1 MAESGPERSDRLAL
15 RCVAVLE
22 YKRRV
27 RLPEDFFLEKR
38 GLVRRPWPRW
48 PLFTGAWL
56 AFTGLC
62 FAITTDRVSV
72 GRWLTDALEPAALA
86 KPPATANATPAGL
99 PPAANRTETTVA
111 AAVPRLDGAEQSDGA
126 GSDDAV
132 TSDAVTP
139 DAVPLDTAPLD
150 VESLAEEPLAAPA
163 TSAPRL
169 AGLESPGE
177 STAAAVTGGEDD
189 TVAEGAGDAPPATDP
204 ALPSP
209 PDPAAPR
216 AGASQSSVGTSCEA
230 AIASYQEEIRIG
242 GAAAPPDLS
251 RAQFASVLENGS
263 YFAHCGVPDA
273 MSVDVCAA
281 VRNGRAVGV
290 SIRTDP
296 GNRAIQA
303 CIARAVRGLA
313 FPAHPRMDVT
323 RTRFGA
329 Q

>member
-1 MAESGPERSDRLAL
+1 M
-15 RCVAVLE
+15 AVLE

-38 GLVRRPWPRW
+38 NLARRPWPRW

-62 FAITTDRVSV
+62 FAITTDRVPV

-86 KPPATANATPAGL
+86 KPPATANAN
-99 PPAANRTETTVA
+99 PAAAPAPNRTETPVA
-111 AAVPRLDGAEQSDGA
+111 AAAAPQLDVAEQSDGA
-126 GSDDAV
+126 GADDAV
-132 TSDAVTP
+132 PA
-139 DAVPLDTAPLD
+139 DAVPREAEALDA
-150 VESLAEEPLAAPA
+150 ESFAEEPSAAPA

-169 AGLESPGE
+169 AGLESPDE
-177 STAAAVTGGEDD
+177 SKSATGVEDD
-189 TVAEGAGDAPPATDP
+189 GAFEGTVDVPHVAST

-209 PDPAAPR
+209 PDRAAPK
-216 AGASQSSVGTSCEA
+216 AAAASQSSVGTSCEA

-296 GNRAIQA
+296 GNSAIQA